1 LPLFSLAESPACQG
15 VAVLLVVAL
24 PTGCGF
30 ILDITIS
37 RAEKLLGVTYKAAQQ
52 NIEKLETAGILRE
65 TTKKQRNRVYIAQ
78 GIMDLLDEQDL
89 PPDKNEEQTP

>member
-1 LPLFSLAESPACQG
+1 MQARAQSSTVLRFIDELFAAP
-15 VAVLLVVAL
+15 
-24 PTGCGF
+24 
-30 ILDITIS
+30 IITIS

-52 NIEKLETAGILRE
+52 NIEKLEAAGILRE

-89 PPDKNEEQTP
+89 PPDKTEEQNP